1 MRAVKASKWKCDIS
15 PALATK
21 TSSIPP
27 FSPSSDFEPSS
38 GHDTEEL
45 HAFLDTGT
53 NLSPSKK
60 THIKDIEDE
69 DNVAGLLEHYIE
81 DFPWPASDL
90 IAEHGKLP
98 PFFELFWCQKVENNE
113 AMWAP
118 FSSRDKWELARW
130 LMCSSISQKEIDTFL
145 KLESVC
151 TFDCFSLKQNLK
163 WFLDQNNVNLS
174 FSNKRKLFQTIDKLP
189 TGPEWTCEAF
199 EIHEDLLDD
208 EGKLWTEEIKLWKC
222 DMVAC
227 IWELMSDAQFKE
239 HMHYTS
245 E

>member
-1 MRAVKASKWKCDIS
+1 MRAVKASKWKCNVF

-45 HAFLDTGT
+45 HAFLDMGT

-90 IAEHGKLP
+90 SMENYLHFLN
-98 PFFELFWCQKVENNE
+98 FFGVRRLRIMRRCGH
-113 AMWAP
+113 
-118 FSSRDKWELARW
+118 L
-130 LMCSSISQKEIDTFL
+130 
-145 KLESVC
+145 SV
-151 TFDCFSLKQNLK
+151 
-163 WFLDQNNVNLS
+163 
-174 FSNKRKLFQTIDKLP
+174 
-189 TGPEWTCEAF
+189 PETSGS
-199 EIHEDLLDD
+199 LLD
-208 EGKLWTEEIKLWKC
+208 G
-222 DMVAC
+222 
-227 IWELMSDAQFKE
+227 
-239 HMHYTS
+239 
-245 E
+245 